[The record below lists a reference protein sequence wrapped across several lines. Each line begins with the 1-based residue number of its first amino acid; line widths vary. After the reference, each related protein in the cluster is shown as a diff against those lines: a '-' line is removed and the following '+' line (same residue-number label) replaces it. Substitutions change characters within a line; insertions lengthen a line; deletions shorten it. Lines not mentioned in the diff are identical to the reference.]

1 MEVGNEWRWGCVE
14 VDNEWRWEV
23 CGGVCSVRLS
33 VSLLLQITNDNDVMS
48 FLLMLR
54 SMS

>member
-1 MEVGNEWRWGCVE
+1 MEVGNEWRWDFVE

-33 VSLLLQITNDNDVMS
+33 VSLLLQITNDIM
-48 FLLMLR
+48 M
-54 SMS
+54 